1 MLANRTGIFLSLSA
15 LHQSIFMDFIY
26 SWLESARAQGES
38 GLAAAS
44 TDLFCG
50 ANWFN
55 LGDESTGLPGTV
67 LPKPCALEMTAE
79 TACPRGFPSAVDAQS
94 SARRGQDEAEG
105 AHGAGLRQAACVRR
119 DQSQK
124 KPAGKFLC
132 SLPGKM
138 ISGCASSR

>member
-15 LHQSIFMDFIY
+15 LHQSTFMDFIY

-38 GLAAAS
+38 GSAAAS

-105 AHGAGLRQAACVRR
+105 AHGAGLQPLHLQGRQRVSGGIRARRSQQESSSAACQGR
-119 DQSQK
+119 
-124 KPAGKFLC
+124 
-132 SLPGKM
+132 
-138 ISGCASSR
+138 

>member
-1 MLANRTGIFLSLSA
+1 MG
-15 LHQSIFMDFIY
+15 FIY

-38 GLAAAS
+38 GSAAAS

-94 SARRGQDEAEG
+94 SASRGQDEAEG
-105 AHGAGLRQAACVRR
+105 ARGAGLRPPRPQGRVRR
-119 DQSQK
+119 DQSQEK
-124 KPAGKFLC
+124 SAGKFLC

-138 ISGCASSR
+138 ISGCAASR